1 MAQAG
6 APGPFRL
13 TGACV
18 SCYDDTMSTPTQ
30 RLRTAKVTIE
40 FEFAFVAAAEDELGN
55 VPRAARRELKNA
67 LRDLD
72 PADYADVEVMLAANE
87 DYQTPDGQTDD
98 DIVYGS
104 YDGKGNP
111 VRWRDAVAADRV
123 IANQILAGAHVVATD
138 VEVES

>member
-1 MAQAG
+1 MARAD

-13 TGACV
+13 TRACV
-18 SCYDDTMSTPTQ
+18 SCYGDTMSTPTP

-72 PADYADVEVMLAANE
+72 PADFADVGIEYASEN
-87 DYQTPDGQTDD
+87 DYAPPDGMCDD
-98 DIVYGS
+98 DIVYGAF
-104 YDGKGNP
+104 DDKGNP
-111 VRWRDAVAADRV
+111 VRWRDAVTADKALAA
-123 IANQILAGAHVVATD
+123 A
-138 VEVES
+138 EVKP